1 MTNTEL
7 WKRREKALGPT
18 YSHFYDEPLN
28 LVKGE
33 GVWLYDEEGNKYL
46 DCYNN
51 VVSVGHCNPNVVK
64 ALSDQAALLNTHTRY
79 IHENVVSAAE
89 KLTAKFPDKLDTCI
103 FVCTGTEAND
113 LALQMARA
121 VTGDYGAIVT
131 DAAYHGN
138 SVAIAAMDPD
148 RMVGKGTEWIE
159 TFEPPNIYRG
169 SHDEGQEN
177 LAKYYAD
184 KADGAISKLKEKDM
198 GLAAAM
204 LDLSFDSN
212 GILIPPEGY
221 FPLLIEKIKAAGGLV
236 IVDEVQAGY
245 CRMGEHW
252 WGFERYDVEP
262 DIVTLGKPMG
272 AGHPVAAVVTTREIA
287 SKFAKIDSYFNTF
300 GGNPVSTAVA
310 EAVLDEIDNQDLLKK
325 STEVGK
331 YLEKG
336 LDKLKQKYDFVGN
349 IQGAGLFWGLDL
361 VQNADT
367 KEPMSREHLRH
378 ITTLLKNEGVLMGS
392 TGRYGNCLKIRPP
405 LVFSKENADQALA
418 ALEKVF
424 STISN

>member
-1 MTNTEL
+1 M
-7 WKRREKALGPT
+7 GPT

-28 LVKGE
+28 LVRGE
-33 GVWLYDEEGNKYL
+33 GVWLFDEQGNRYL

-64 ALSDQAALLNTHTRY
+64 ALSTQAALLNTHTRY
-79 IHENVVSAAE
+79 IHENVVRLAE
-89 KLTAKFPDKLDTCI
+89 KLSSKFPEKLDTCI

-113 LALQMARA
+113 LALQMARV
-121 VTGDYGAIVT
+121 VTGNYGAIVT

-138 SVAIAAMDPD
+138 SVAIGAMDPD
-148 RMVGKGTEWIE
+148 RKVEVGTEWLE
-159 TFEPPNIYRG
+159 TFEPPNTYRG
-169 SHDEGQEN
+169 PHGDGED
-177 LAKYYAD
+177 LAEFYANEAG
-184 KADGAISKLKEKDM
+184 KAIDRLSAKDID
-198 GLAAAM
+198 LAAAM

-221 FPLLIEKIKAAGGLV
+221 LEKVTDKVRAAGGIV

-245 CRMGEHW
+245 CRMGDYM
-252 WGFERYDVEP
+252 WGFERYNVDP

-287 SKFAKIDSYFNTF
+287 SKFADIDSYFNTF
-300 GGNPVSTAVA
+300 GGNPVSAAVA
-310 EAVLDEIDNQDLLKK
+310 EAVLDEIDAKKLLE
-325 STEVGK
+325 SATEVGAHLAAG
-331 YLEKG
+331 LEKI
-336 LDKLKQKYDFVGN
+336 KQRFRFVGN
-349 IQGAGLFWGLDL
+349 VQGSGLFWGIDL
-361 VQNADT
+361 VKDPST
-367 KEPMSREHLRH
+367 KEPMSRQELRH

-418 ALEKVF
+418 AIEKTF
-424 STISN
+424 EKMES